1 MATTSYTITSAPGYI
16 IITDAAGTDTDRQ
29 LNIPV
34 SGITIH
40 ARYDFKREREEVSI
54 YWESGNWVK
63 TQDYLSLYYTEVAVP
78 ALASNAAL
86 IALLRS
92 LVASASLGGGGSG
105 DEAFLVGK
113 SAEATLEDF
122 TVAFLA
128 PTTLTLANFP
138 YGIVGISATDIET
151 VRQINDVTGDVVA
164 EYKRADTPMVV
175 AAGVLT
181 VTGAAFTAGDYF
193 VIMTNI
199 PRATLEASQTDIES
213 GFYVGKSL
221 GTQTDFGVTFL
232 APTTLTLSA
241 YPNNIAAF
249 TNSDIEWVRQINLGG
264 QVVATYRRDEATI
277 TLAANVLTIAGAVFG
292 ATDNFVVMTN
302 VPRFAEKAVNL
313 ELDSGC
319 LIGKSAEGIDG
330 DFSAVFL
337 APTTLTLSGYPAGVT
352 TISASDIEWVRH
364 IDDVTG
370 DVVETFRRDQS
381 GMSVAADVLTVDDGA
396 FTAADYFVIQT
407 NIPRPASAGG
417 SGVGGGES
425 TYSNLQGDFVATINN
440 ATKTITITGLS
451 WTLTAESIEKI
462 RLIDTSD
469 IGSTLNI
476 LDVAVVGGVITLANV
491 DDFVT
496 GDVVAVYLTGAD
508 KNRDAALDV
517 KKVIDQ
523 APDYAHFTDPQPLVA
538 DEDLGDNWGNWTDQ
552 GTEIPCASY
561 NTLFLYVSV
570 TLADSTLPYM
580 QVLGKHE
587 SAGAEEYDL
596 VDFAVVDWTGET
608 TNFLKVYEVPIN
620 HGMPYV
626 QVQTKTGI
634 DGDVTTTSTT
644 TAGHTNGIIS
654 ITYTLGYK

>member
-1 MATTSYTITSAPGYI
+1 MATTSYTITSSPGYI
-16 IITDAAGTDTDRQ
+16 TFTNTAGNDEEI
-29 LNIPV
+29 NIPV
-34 SGITIH
+34 SGLTIH
-40 ARYDFKREREEVSI
+40 ERTDEAKNIEFVHL
-54 YWESGNWVK
+54 YWISGNWVNA
-63 TQDYLSLYYTEVAVP
+63 QDYIKLTYEDVVAPV
-78 ALASNAAL
+78 LASNAAL
-86 IALLRS
+86 ITLLKS
-92 LVASASLGGGGSG
+92 LVADSALGGGGEG
-105 DEAFLVGK
+105 DGEFLVGK
-113 SAEATLEDF
+113 SLEATSEDF
-122 TVAFLA
+122 SVAFLA
-128 PTTLTLANFP
+128 ATTLTLGAYP
-138 YGIVGISATDIET
+138 SPITGISATDIEKI
-151 VRQINDVTGDVVA
+151 RQINDVDGAVVQEWNRDDA
-164 EYKRADTPMVV
+164 AMTVV
-175 AAGVLT
+175 GNILT
-181 VTGAAFTAGDYF
+181 VANAVFTAADYF
-193 VIMTNI
+193 VIHTNI
-199 PRATLEASQTDIES
+199 PRSSITSKSVDIES
-213 GFYVGKSL
+213 GFYVGKSA
-221 GTQTDFGVTFL
+221 GTSTDFGVAWT
-232 APTTLTLSA
+232 AATQLTLSA
-241 YPNNIAAF
+241 YPDALAAF
-249 TNSDIEWVRQINLGG
+249 TNADIEWVRQISTAGL
-264 QVVATYRRDEATI
+264 VTATYKRDDTTM
-277 TLAANVLTIAGAVFG
+277 TLIANVLTITG
-292 ATDNFVVMTN
+292 ATLLNTDTFVIMTN
-302 VPRFAEKAVNL
+302 IPRYIETL
-313 ELDSGC
+313 EQVDADPGFYSS
-319 LIGKSAEGIDG
+319 KSAGTDT
-330 DFSAVFL
+330 DF
-337 APTTLTLSGYPAGVT
+337 TTVYTAATQLTFSNYPAGV
-352 TISASDIEWVRH
+352 
-364 IDDVTG
+364 
-370 DVVETFRRDQS
+370 S
-381 GMSVAADVLTVDDGA
+381 G
-396 FTAADYFVIQT
+396 FTADDILWVKQIATGGATTEVLYRDEYTMSIAANVLSITGATFVNTDSFIVQT
-407 NIPRPASAGG
+407 SVPRPASAGG

-491 DDFVT
+491 DDFAT
-496 GDVVAVYLTGAD
+496 GDVVAVYLTGPD